1 MTKRQDIVLVVDDDR
16 AVRDSLKFAL
26 EIEGLLVRV
35 CAGGAELLVHP
46 DLLKAFCIVL
56 DYKMPEMDGLAVLDL
71 LAARDLTIP
80 VIVITAHATKSLR
93 DRATKA
99 GVRQIHEKPLFNGG
113 LLDSIHA
120 VRDHQAVRIIP

>member
-35 CAGGAELLVHP
+35 CSGGAELLVHP
-46 DLLKAFCIVL
+46 DLLQACCIVL
-56 DYKMPEMDGLAVLDL
+56 DYKMPEMDGLAVLAL
-71 LAARDLTIP
+71 LAAQDLAIP
-80 VIVITAHATKSLR
+80 VIVITAHATKHLR
-93 DRATKA
+93 DGATKA
-99 GVRQIHEKPLFNGG
+99 GVRHILEKPLFNGG

-120 VRDHQAVRIIP
+120 ILGHQALRIIP